1 METPSRYTGTAV
13 WLHWGIAVLVLGGA
27 ALGMV
32 TADLPFSPRQ
42 LQWISYHKW
51 VGVTVFMLT
60 AARLS
65 WRLWHP
71 VPALPASMPAWQ
83 QHIAQATH
91 LLFYVLTL
99 LIPIIGW
106 LQSSASGAQVV
117 YFGVVPLPDLVN
129 KNKELAE
136 LLRIVH
142 RNFGYGLLS
151 LIAVH
156 AGAALKHHVTDRD
169 DVLVRMLP
177 FLKAP
182 PKIP

>member
-1 METPSRYTGTAV
+1 METPPRYTATAV
-13 WLHWGIAVLVLGGA
+13 GLHWVIAALILGGA

-42 LQWISYHKW
+42 VRWISYHKW
-51 VGVTVFMLT
+51 IGVTVFMLA
-60 AARLS
+60 AARLF
-65 WRLWHP
+65 WRLRHP

-83 QHIAQATH
+83 QHFAQATQ
-91 LLFYVLTL
+91 LLFYVLML

-129 KNKELAE
+129 RNKELAE

-142 RNFGYGLLS
+142 RNFGYGLLT

-177 FLKAP
+177 FLKAR
-182 PKIP
+182 PKIL